1 MQCSDTE
8 RNNRNAIEDY
18 MQIKK
23 EKWKKK
29 ERERER
35 ENGIERALRQRK
47 TIDETFY
54 IVTTT
59 IQSWHGSW
67 RHLLRFGI
75 RYDKVGAEKLH
86 RGDN

>member
-1 MQCSDTE
+1 MWKNHTIYIFVQIDSATFGAVIK
-8 RNNRNAIEDY
+8 RNGSKLGI
-18 MQIKK
+18 
-23 EKWKKK
+23 KK
-29 ERERER
+29 ERE
-35 ENGIERALRQRK
+35 RK

-75 RYDKVGAEKLH
+75 RYDKVGAEKLR

>member
-1 MQCSDTE
+1 
-8 RNNRNAIEDY
+8 
-18 MQIKK
+18 MQIDSATFGAVIKRNGSK
-23 EKWKKK
+23 LGIKK

-75 RYDKVGAEKLH
+75 RYDKVGAEKLR